1 MVHPTREGFDQTLN
15 LTPTLAPEFTG
26 SIEKLMPGPRLLD
39 IVPFT
44 GMAASCSNPVARS
57 RPDLSKSASGSV
69 NCYHCELPVLESG
82 WELQLQGQTQHFCC
96 GGCLAV
102 AEHLHT
108 QGLTQYYQIRQA
120 PGIKPDEATVDQQD
134 MALLESRFA
143 KAISADE
150 SRIELAVEGITCGG
164 CAWLIEH
171 ALDRLDGVSLSLVNL
186 AEHRVRVHYH
196 PSKINLATL
205 IQTLAEAGY
214 RASPWAASEQ
224 AIAAK
229 KSVKAI

>member
-1 MVHPTREGFDQTLN
+1 
-15 LTPTLAPEFTG
+15 
-26 SIEKLMPGPRLLD
+26 
-39 IVPFT
+39 
-44 GMAASCSNPVARS
+44 
-57 RPDLSKSASGSV
+57 
-69 NCYHCELPVLESG
+69 
-82 WELQLQGQTQHFCC
+82 
-96 GGCLAV
+96 
-102 AEHLHT
+102 
-108 QGLTQYYQIRQA
+108 
-120 PGIKPDEATVDQQD
+120 

-150 SRIELAVEGITCGG
+150 TRIELAVEGITCGG

-205 IQTLAEAGY
+205 IQTLADTGY

-229 KSVKAI
+229 KKRQSDPNPADHCRHRSDAGHDVCSRAVRQ